1 MQRRSVFRSIA
12 KIGVGTS
19 AMLVI
24 IAGLL
29 GAQFAIPPPV
39 EGGEE
44 VTLRG
49 EIVGLFCYM
58 RGDFH
63 GLGHKTCSRKC
74 TEGGNPIGFLDE
86 EQGEL
91 YTLAGA
97 TDYQGTV
104 EGRDALI
111 GKINE
116 IVTLTGTL
124 VKKGNTQILFVKNI
138 EE

>member
-1 MQRRSVFRSIA
+1 M
-12 KIGVGTS
+12 K
-19 AMLVI
+19 
-24 IAGLL
+24 
-29 GAQFAIPPPV
+29 
-39 EGGEE
+39 
-44 VTLRG
+44 
-49 EIVGLFCYM
+49 
-58 RGDFH
+58 
-63 GLGHKTCSRKC
+63 
-74 TEGGNPIGFLDE
+74 

-138 EE
+138 EQ